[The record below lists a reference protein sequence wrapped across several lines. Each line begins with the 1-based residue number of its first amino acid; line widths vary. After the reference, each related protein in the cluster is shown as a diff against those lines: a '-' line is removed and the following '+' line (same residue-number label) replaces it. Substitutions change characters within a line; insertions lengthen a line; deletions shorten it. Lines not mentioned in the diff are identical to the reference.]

1 MKKKMN
7 LILHPVLTPENVF
20 ENIVNR
26 HHDDLRAQEARAC
39 ERTRVERETRFRRRR
54 ERFLTGW
61 LLLAF
66 LAAMAASMYAGYTIG
81 AGIIL

>member
-7 LILHPVLTPENVF
+7 LILHPVLAPENVF

-26 HHDDLRAQEARAC
+26 HHDDLRAQEAREC
-39 ERTRVERETRFRRRR
+39 ERTRVERETRFRRR